1 MKYVE
6 IHNWKEY
13 EKKKEWL
20 KAIELLQEE
29 MAYNFLVA
37 HNKYSDVKYDENSE
51 VDRDVVYIYFLYA
64 HDSNKKVVDKLKK
77 IYYLMVANYSD
88 CRINYEFCLINEE
101 GIYTEKDQ
109 IKCLKDTINAKKKLI
124 KVLKEL

>member
-20 KAIELLQEE
+20 KAIELLQDE

-64 HDSNKKVVDKLKK
+64 HDSKGELVKKLKK
-77 IYYLMVANYSD
+77 IYYLMVPSYGN
-88 CRINYEFCLINEE
+88 CRIDYEYCLINEE
-101 GIYTEKDQ
+101 GIYTEEDQ
-109 IKCLKDTINAKKKLI
+109 IECLRDTIKAKKKLI
-124 KVLKEL
+124 KILKEL

>member
-20 KAIELLQEE
+20 KAIELLQDE

-51 VDRDVVYIYFLYA
+51 VDRDVVYIYRLYA
-64 HDSNKKVVDKLKK
+64 HDSNKKVVEKLRK
-77 IYYLMVANYSD
+77 IYNFMLSSYGNWRVEWEL
-88 CRINYEFCLINEE
+88 CLINEE
-101 GIYTEKDQ
+101 GLYTEEDQ
-109 IKCLKDTINAKKKLI
+109 IECLQKTKKEKKKLI
-124 KVLKEL
+124 KILKEL

>member
-1 MKYVE
+1 MKYIE

-20 KAIELLQEE
+20 KAVELLQDE

-51 VDRDVVYIYFLYA
+51 IDRDVVYIYHLYA
-64 HDSNKKVVDKLKK
+64 HDSNGNVVEKLRKLYDFM
-77 IYYLMVANYSD
+77 ISSYGDWRAE
-88 CRINYEFCLINEE
+88 YECCLINEDGLYDE
-101 GIYTEKDQ
+101 NDQ
-109 IKCLKDTINAKKKLI
+109 IECLKNTKKQKGKLI
-124 KVLKEL
+124 KILKKL

>member
-20 KAIELLQEE
+20 KAIELLQDE

-64 HDSNKKVVDKLKK
+64 HDSNKKVVEKLKK
-77 IYYLMVANYSD
+77 IYYFMVSNYGHLRTD
-88 CRINYEFCLINEE
+88 YEFCLINEE
-101 GIYTEKDQ
+101 KIYTEEDQ
-109 IKCLKDTINAKKKLI
+109 IECLNDTIKAKKKLI
-124 KVLKEL
+124 KILKKL